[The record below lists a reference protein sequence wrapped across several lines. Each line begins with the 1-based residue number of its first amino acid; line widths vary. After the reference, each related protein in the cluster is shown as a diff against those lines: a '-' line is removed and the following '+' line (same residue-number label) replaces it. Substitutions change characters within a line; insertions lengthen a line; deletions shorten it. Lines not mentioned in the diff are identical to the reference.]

1 MSTTD
6 TNLCLSCGKPT
17 ASQLACGGCGV
28 ATSPPPLDGKTGE
41 AGEADYFS
49 LFGLPRRLALD
60 PRDLAERYYALSRRF
75 HPDLWQ
81 DRPLAEQQASV
92 RATALVNNAYRTLKD
107 PVRRGLYWLSLHGE
121 SLGRDNERVPP
132 ELASLVFEV
141 QEKLEELRD
150 GRAGNDGAAAE
161 REVRAI
167 RDDLRGRM
175 EGFATRLV
183 ENFRRDDAAEDAAL
197 AETKAIL
204 SELHYVRTL
213 LRDVEKELEPQWNA

>member
-1 MSTTD
+1 MMTSKTD
-6 TNLCLSCGKPT
+6 TILCLNCGKPT

-28 ATSPPPLDGKTGE
+28 ATSPPRGE
-41 AGEADYFS
+41 YEADYFS

-60 PRDLAERYYALSRRF
+60 TTDLAERYYALSRRF

-81 DRPLAEQQASV
+81 DRPPAEREASV

-132 ELASLVFEV
+132 ELSTLVFEV
-141 QEKLEELRD
+141 QEKLEELRAM
-150 GRAGNDGAAAE
+150 RAGGDGAAAE
-161 REVRAI
+161 SEMRAVHE
-167 RDDLRGRM
+167 DLRGRM
-175 EGFATRLV
+175 GSFATRLE
-183 ENFRRDDAAEDAAL
+183 ENFRRTDTTNGAGAAAL
-197 AETKAIL
+197 TETKAIL